1 MNADSAAPLVS
12 VLLASRNGA
21 RFLPEALA
29 SIASQTYPAIEP
41 VLVDDG
47 SSDGTRAILDEFA
60 ASHPRAR
67 VLRADGVGLASALA
81 LAAREATGPTSRG
94 TMTTTARTPSAS
106 RGRWITWKRIPKSR
120 CLGTAAHM
128 IDVEGRRIGTHPV
141 PLTSEEIGRTLRRAA
156 PFVHGS
162 VVMRRG
168 AYEAAG
174 GYRGAFRASQDYDL
188 WLRMAPHAGLANL
201 PDPLYEWRLH
211 DAGVF
216 SRARRDQLFYAAV
229 ARGFADERRD
239 AGSDSISLLA
249 NGADPEGFLT
259 RYPRAGRLALYL
271 GEVHVREG
279 LGREGRRYLG
289 RALRESEFGALPWW
303 LLAWLIPWTPRGA
316 GPRAALARE
325 DPPHRGCRSLEA
337 GRPRDARARALG
349 ETTSEGPRRRP
360 LGARDPECRARARAL
375 ALRHP
380 PSQHDGLAAERGSRS
395 PCGHDAPLLR
405 GRQDGRLR
413 APWPL
418 EDAREAG

>member
-29 SIASQTYPAIEP
+29 SIASQTYPAIEA

-47 SSDGTRAILDEFA
+47 STDGTRAILDEFA
-60 ASHPRAR
+60 ASHPRVR

-81 LAAREATGPTSRG
+81 LAAREASGTYLARHDDDDRSHPERIARQMDYLGAHPEIAVLGP
-94 TMTTTARTPSAS
+94 
-106 RGRWITWKRIPKSR
+106 
-120 CLGTAAHM
+120 AAHM

-141 PLTSEEIGRTLRRAA
+141 PLTSGEIGRTLRRAA

-303 LLAWLIPWTPRGA
+303 LLAWLIPWTPRGRQA
-316 GPRAALARE
+316 SR
-325 DPPHRGCRSLEA
+325 
-337 GRPRDARARALG
+337 RAR
-349 ETTSEGPRRRP
+349 T
-360 LGARDPECRARARAL
+360 
-375 ALRHP
+375 
-380 PSQHDGLAAERGSRS
+380 
-395 PCGHDAPLLR
+395 
-405 GRQDGRLR
+405 
-413 APWPL
+413 
-418 EDAREAG
+418 

>member
-29 SIASQTYPAIEP
+29 SIASQTYPAIES

-81 LAAREATGPTSRG
+81 LAAREASG
-94 TMTTTARTPSAS
+94 TYLARHDDDDRSHPERIA
-106 RGRWITWKRIPKSR
+106 RQVDYLEAHPEITV
-120 CLGTAAHM
+120 LGTAAHM
-128 IDVEGRRIGTHPV
+128 IDAEGRRIGTHPV
-141 PLTSEEIGRTLRRAA
+141 PLTPEEIGRTLRRAA

-303 LLAWLIPWTPRGA
+303 LLAWLIPWTPRGR
-316 GPRAALARE
+316 RASR
-325 DPPHRGCRSLEA
+325 
-337 GRPRDARARALG
+337 RAR
-349 ETTSEGPRRRP
+349 T
-360 LGARDPECRARARAL
+360 
-375 ALRHP
+375 
-380 PSQHDGLAAERGSRS
+380 
-395 PCGHDAPLLR
+395 
-405 GRQDGRLR
+405 
-413 APWPL
+413 
-418 EDAREAG
+418 